1 VGVSGPY
8 AGQRF
13 TLPAA
18 GASIGRE
25 ASRNIAL
32 TLDNTVSRSHARVVL
47 EGGQFVI
54 YDEGSSNGTF
64 VNNVRV
70 ERQPLRAGDVVQI
83 GSTRFRFEE

>member
-1 VGVSGPY
+1 
-8 AGQRF
+8 
-13 TLPAA
+13 
-18 GASIGRE
+18 
-25 ASRNIAL
+25 
-32 TLDNTVSRSHARVVL
+32 VVL